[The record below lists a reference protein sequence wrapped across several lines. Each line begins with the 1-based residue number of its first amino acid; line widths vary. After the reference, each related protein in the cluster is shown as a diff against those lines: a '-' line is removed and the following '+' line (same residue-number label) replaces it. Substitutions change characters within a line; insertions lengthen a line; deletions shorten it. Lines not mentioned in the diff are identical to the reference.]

1 MPLPPR
7 ETREVIES
15 ESESEDHRQPIP
27 IPIPVAI
34 DGLEPMWQAPLMG
47 NSWPASTENILF
59 MCQINKAK
67 YPEKT
72 GKYI

>member
-1 MPLPPR
+1 LISA
-7 ETREVIES
+7 EFNATLALLYATSTAEVIES

-27 IPIPVAI
+27 LPIPVAI

-59 MCQINKAK
+59 MCQIN
-67 YPEKT
+67 
-72 GKYI
+72 